1 MKNQKSASAQKQKKT
16 SGFYERS
23 HKEATRRPAK
33 EIALKALLLL
43 IWTAATVIV
52 SQLVVGYVMLLL
64 LGREAFSQT
73 IPLAVHSALSYILA
87 LAWLLFATPRI
98 VVVFNSKNKQKNDEA
113 PDDKKIMSNVVGRG
127 DLGLKGLP
135 TWTDIGLAPVGFIV
149 STLVAAG
156 LAAIFSMFPWFD
168 AEQTQDIGFSTF
180 LVGIDRIVAFVIL
193 VVIAPIAEEV
203 IFRGWLYGKIRR
215 ILSEGVSEAL
225 SITISILL
233 VSLLFGVVH
242 MQWNVGVNVFA
253 LSVVLC
259 GMREITGTI
268 YAGILTHMLKNGV
281 AFFLLYVFG
290 FG

>member
-1 MKNQKSASAQKQKKT
+1 MKNQTSASAQKQKKT
-16 SGFYERS
+16 SGFYKQS
-23 HKEATRRPAK
+23 HKKATRRPAK
-33 EIALKALLLL
+33 EIALKTLLLL
-43 IWTAATVIV
+43 IWTVATVIV
-52 SQLVVGYVMLLL
+52 SQLAVGYVMLLM

-98 VVVFNSKNKQKNDEA
+98 VVVFNSKNKQKKDEA
-113 PDDKKIMSNVVGRG
+113 PDDKILISNVVGRE

-149 STLVAAG
+149 STLAAAG

-215 ILSEGVSEAL
+215 MLSEGVSEAL
-225 SITISILL
+225 SMTISILL

-268 YAGILTHMLKNGV
+268 YAGILTHMLKNGI